1 MKEYVKNMY
10 IQNLHQQRYSVKI
23 ERTLYKSSHPNVFY
37 NKGAFENFTK
47 FTGKHL
53 CQSLFFNKVASG
65 LQFY

>member
-23 ERTLYKSSHPNVFY
+23 ERTLYKSSHPNVFC

-53 CQSLFFNKVASG
+53 CIL
-65 LQFY
+65 